1 MQGDYFSYGLLAVLA
16 IALLVAAFTDL
27 RSRQISNKLNAA
39 IALGAPLFW
48 WASGL
53 SFGDIA
59 WQVGIALLS
68 LVVLAGFFALRWMGG
83 GDVKLLAAL
92 ALWIQPAL
100 FLQLIIAMAIIGGVL
115 TLVFG
120 AWHIA
125 RRQRDRVAIPYG
137 VAIAA
142 AALLV
147 IGQTYLPRLHE
158 SGLAG

>member
-1 MQGDYFSYGLLAVLA
+1 MQGGYFTYGLLVALA

-27 RSRQISNKLNAA
+27 RSRTISNKLTAA
-39 IALGAPLFW
+39 IALCAPLFW
-48 WASGL
+48 LVQPDFAL
-53 SFGDIA
+53 IDVA
-59 WQVGIALLS
+59 WQLGVAFLTLLI
-68 LVVLAGFFALRWMGG
+68 LAGFFAMRWMGG

-92 ALWIQPAL
+92 ALWVRPADFGAL
-100 FLQLIIAMAIIGGVL
+100 VIYMAIIGGVL

-142 AALLV
+142 AGIIVLFPALQH
-147 IGQTYLPRLHE
+147 GAF
-158 SGLAG
+158 SG